1 MFLPQA
7 HKRGHSETFLGDGY
21 VYYVDCGDNLM
32 SEWDINIQI
41 KLSSFCTSIILNK
54 A

>member
-32 SEWDINIQI
+32 SEWDIFIFKSNWAVFVHQ
-41 KLSSFCTSIILNK
+41 LY
-54 A
+54 